1 MSYLTSIFL
10 GFVQGVAEFL
20 PISSSGHLS
29 IFQNFFGM
37 DNPEEGH
44 LFFDILLHLATLVS
58 VCIVYR
64 KDIMEIIREV
74 PGFFRSLTGRGRE
87 EGVVPARRLLLL
99 IIIATL
105 PLVIVLFVNDYVE
118 QLYYNTGFIGFALL
132 VTGCLLFIS
141 DKVPRGNKTERTA
154 TLKDALLVGLAQ
166 MIAVIPGLSRSGTT
180 ITSGLLCGFDQSFA
194 VKFSFLLSI
203 PAILGANIFSL
214 ADAARSGIDTSLI
227 PVYLVGM
234 LVASVSGYFAIGLVK
249 RLTEKSKLKNFS
261 YYCWGAGVLTI
272 ILSIVL

>member
-1 MSYLTSIFL
+1 MTYLMSIFL

-58 VCIVYR
+58 VCIFYR
-64 KDIMEIIREV
+64 REIAEICREI
-74 PGFFRSLTGRGRE
+74 PGFVLSLAGRGGE
-87 EGVVPARRLLLL
+87 KGIVPARRLLLL

-105 PLVIVLFVNDYVE
+105 PLVAVLFVNDYIE
-118 QLYYNTGFIGFALL
+118 LLYYNTGFIGFALL
-132 VTGCLLFIS
+132 VTGCLLYIS
-141 DKVPRGNKTERTA
+141 DKVTVGDKTERTA
-154 TLKDALLVGLAQ
+154 TLKDALLVGIAQ
-166 MIAVIPGLSRSGTT
+166 AIAVIPGLSRSGTT
-180 ITSGLLCGFDQSFA
+180 ITSGILCGFDQSFA
-194 VKFSFLLSI
+194 VKFSFLLSL
-203 PAILGANIFSL
+203 PAILGANIFNLVDVAGEGVELSL
-214 ADAARSGIDTSLI
+214 L

-234 LVASVSGYFAIGLVK
+234 LVASVVGYFAIGLVK
-249 RLTEKSKLKNFS
+249 RLTEKSKLKIFS
-261 YYCWGAGVLTI
+261 YYCWGMGVLTI